1 MITFQP
7 YEEEQLGLIQGQVP
21 DSKEEWWTAQA
32 LWKYKIPFEFQ
43 WQIFGG
49 TSRRGGLIVDFVVW
63 NPMRTPFEV
72 NGNYWHR
79 NEMDGGDKLDLIAIE
94 QHFMK
99 EAIVMWGEDS
109 QTKDDVFA
117 FVRKNVAK

>member
-1 MITFQP
+1 MITFQA
-7 YEEEQLGLIQGQVP
+7 YEEEPLGLIQGMMP

-32 LWKYKIPFEFQ
+32 LWKYKVPFQFQ
-43 WQIFGG
+43 FQIFGG
-49 TSRRGGLIVDFVVW
+49 TSRRGGLIVDFLVW
-63 NPMRTPFEV
+63 NPMATPFEV

-79 NEMDGGDKLDLIAIE
+79 NEMDSGDKTDLIAIE
-94 QHFMK
+94 QYFKK
-99 EAIVMWGEDS
+99 EAIIMWGEDM